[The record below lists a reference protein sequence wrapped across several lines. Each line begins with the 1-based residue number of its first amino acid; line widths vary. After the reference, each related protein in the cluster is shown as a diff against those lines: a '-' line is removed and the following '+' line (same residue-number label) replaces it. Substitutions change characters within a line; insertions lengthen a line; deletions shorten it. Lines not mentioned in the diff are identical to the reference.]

1 MVRKTDASL
10 GPVHDPAAVPL
21 RDGPSASGAAGRWYG
36 LAMSALPSSCRRRF
50 PVLATVAA
58 AVASVAAASEPAQ
71 RGARQAPPSIVVV
84 SVDTLRTDRM
94 SCYGY
99 RRPTSPNVDL
109 LAAEGVRFT
118 AARTVVPLTTPAMAS
133 AFTGV
138 PPHVHGSSRN
148 GLRMK
153 EGLDS
158 AGTVLAEAG
167 WLTGA
172 VVSNWTLRDSLSRM
186 GEHFEH
192 YQEVFTRKRW
202 FGLVNSEAS
211 AVDVTDAALRWLDR
225 IRATSPDRPVLL
237 WVHYVEP
244 HAPYRMHDEYAD
256 RLGVPRRDPS
266 RSDRYDTEIAAV
278 DEEVGRL
285 LRAAADTLGPE
296 PPAVVFL
303 ADHGESLGEH
313 DYWGHG
319 RNLHWPS
326 LRIPLIVSWPE
337 RIAPGTVDVQ
347 ATILDLAPT
356 LLGLAGLE
364 PPSDWSG
371 TDWTPHLEGRG
382 TVGERSLCYQAHK
395 GAVQIRHD
403 SDRARSRGLLE
414 VGRIEGTLK
423 EVFDLRTSTAA
434 TYDLAADPAELAGRK
449 GPASESLLDC
459 LGEIT
464 EGLGA
469 LDHLKA
475 DTLDEESVER
485 LRALGYLE

>member
-1 MVRKTDASL
+1 MGRLLASHL
-10 GPVHDPAAVPL
+10 RPIWLFAALPAA
-21 RDGPSASGAAGRWYG
+21 ATAAAAG
-36 LAMSALPSSCRRRF
+36 P
-50 PVLATVAA
+50 
-58 AVASVAAASEPAQ
+58 EPAG
-71 RGARQAPPSIVVV
+71 RTSLPGAPSIVVV
-84 SVDTLRTDRM
+84 SVDTLRADRM

-99 RRPTSPNVDL
+99 ERPTSPNVDL

-118 AARTVVPLTTPAMAS
+118 EARTVEPLTTPAMGS

-158 AGTVLAEAG
+158 AGTALAEAG

-192 YQEVFTRKRW
+192 YQGVFTRKRW
-202 FGLVNSEAS
+202 FGLLKSEAS
-211 AVDVTDAALRWLDR
+211 AVDVTDAALGWLDR
-225 IRATSPDRPVLL
+225 IRASSPDRPVLL

-256 RLGVPRRDPS
+256 RLGVPRHDPS
-266 RSDRYDTEIAAV
+266 RSDRYDTEIAVV

-285 LRAAADTLGPE
+285 LRAAAEKLGPAQ
-296 PPAVVFL
+296 PAVVFL

-337 RIAPGTVDVQ
+337 RIAPATVDVQ
-347 ATILDLAPT
+347 ATILDVAPT

-364 PPSDWSG
+364 PPADWLG
-371 TDWTPHLEGRG
+371 TDWTPHLTGRG
-382 TVGERSLCYQAHK
+382 AVGERSLCYQAHK
-395 GAVQIRHD
+395 GAVQVRHD

-414 VGRIEGTLK
+414 VGRIEGTVK

-434 TYDLAADPAELAGRK
+434 TYDLAADPEELDGRA
-449 GPASESLLDC
+449 GPASESLVDC

-469 LDHLKA
+469 LDHLTAEK
-475 DTLDEESVER
+475 LDEESVEQ

>member
-1 MVRKTDASL
+1 MLGLMGRLLVFRCRPICLSASF
-10 GPVHDPAAVPL
+10 VAAVT
-21 RDGPSASGAAGRWYG
+21 AA
-36 LAMSALPSSCRRRF
+36 
-50 PVLATVAA
+50 
-58 AVASVAAASEPAQ
+58 AAASEPTDRLVRPTA
-71 RGARQAPPSIVVV
+71 PSIVVV
-84 SVDTLRTDRM
+84 SVDTLRADRM

-99 RRPTSPNVDL
+99 ERPTSPNVDL
-109 LAAEGVRFT
+109 LAADGVRFT
-118 AARTVVPLTTPAMAS
+118 QARTVEPLTTPAMAS

-148 GLRMK
+148 GMRMK
-153 EGLDS
+153 EDLDS

-172 VVSNWTLRDSLSRM
+172 IVSNWTLRDSLSRM

-192 YQEVFTRKRW
+192 YQGVFTRKRW
-202 FGLVNSEAS
+202 FGLLKSEAS
-211 AVDVTDAALRWLDR
+211 AVDVTDAALAWLDR
-225 IRATSPDRPVLL
+225 VRKTSPDRPVLL

-256 RLGVPRRDPS
+256 RLGIPRRNPS

-285 LRAAADTLGPE
+285 LLAAAQKLGPA

-313 DYWGHG
+313 GYWGHG

-337 RIAPGTVDVQ
+337 RIAPGTIDVQ

-356 LLGLAGLE
+356 LLGLAGRE
-364 PPSDWSG
+364 PPAHWPG
-371 TDWTPHLEGRG
+371 IDWTPYLTGRG
-382 TVGERSLCYQAHK
+382 TLAERSLCYQAHK

-414 VGRIEGTLK
+414 VGRIEGTVK
-423 EVFDLRTSTAA
+423 EVFDLRTSTATA
-434 TYDLAADPAELAGRK
+434 YDLAADPEELDGLT
-449 GPASESLLDC
+449 GPASAFLMEC

-464 EGLGA
+464 QGLGA
-469 LDHLKA
+469 LDHLTS
-475 DTLDEESVER
+475 DTLDQESIEQ
-485 LRALGYLE
+485 LRELGYLE

>member
-1 MVRKTDASL
+1 MRPL
-10 GPVHDPAAVPL
+10 PIDPRSPIRFFAVL
-21 RDGPSASGAAGRWYG
+21 AVAVGAA
-36 LAMSALPSSCRRRF
+36 STPQ
-50 PVLATVAA
+50 AA
-58 AVASVAAASEPAQ
+58 DD
-71 RGARQAPPSIVVV
+71 APPQTAPSIVVV
-84 SVDTLRTDRM
+84 SVDTLRADRM

-99 RRPTSPNVDL
+99 GRPTSPNIDL
-109 LAAEGVRFT
+109 LADRGVRFT
-118 AARTVVPLTTPAMAS
+118 EARTVEPLTTPALAS

-138 PPHVHGSSRN
+138 APHVHGSSRN
-148 GLRMK
+148 GLRMQ
-153 EGLDS
+153 EGLES
-158 AGTVLAEAG
+158 AGTILAAAG
-167 WLTGA
+167 WSTAGI
-172 VVSNWTLRDSLSRM
+172 VSNWTLRDSLSRL
-186 GEHFEH
+186 GEHFAH
-192 YQEVFTRKRW
+192 YQGVFTRKRW
-202 FGLVNSEAS
+202 FGLLNSEAS
-211 AVDVTDAALRWLDR
+211 AVDVTDAALEWLER
-225 IRATSPDRPVLL
+225 HHRTSPDRPVLL

-256 RLGVPRRDPS
+256 RLGVPRRNPS
-266 RSDRYDTEIAAV
+266 RSDRYDTEIASV

-285 LRAAADTLGPE
+285 LRAAAPLLGPA

-313 DYWGHG
+313 GYWGHG

-347 ATILDLAPT
+347 TTILDVAPT
-356 LLGLAGLE
+356 LLGLAGVE
-364 PPSDWSG
+364 PPPAWPG
-371 TDWTPHLEGRG
+371 TDWTPHLTGRG

-423 EVFDLRTSTAA
+423 EVFDLRNSTAT
-434 TYDLAADPAELAGRK
+434 TYDLAADPAETAGRQ
-449 GPASESLLDC
+449 GPASEALMEC
-459 LGEIT
+459 LGEVT

-469 LDHLKA
+469 LDHLTAEK
-475 DTLDEESVER
+475 LDEESVEQ